1 MIHIFLTRH
10 PWDNPEGLSYVFPVA
25 VLFCFHRFVPGRPVC
40 VSLLLV
46 TAYLFLFRQF
56 LLFPC
61 QVFSHFNSC
70 PVEVV
75 QCVDCLL
82 PLGDTVAHPCVRVD
96 NDFHWTL
103 HRLFRW
109 YSVTSGIAVRVRLY
123 S

>member
-1 MIHIFLTRH
+1 M
-10 PWDNPEGLSYVFPVA
+10 
-25 VLFCFHRFVPGRPVC
+25 PGCPVC

-75 QCVDCLL
+75 QYVDGLL

-109 YSVTSGIAVRVRLY
+109 YSATSGIAVRVRLHY
-123 S
+123 QFSGMPGLPNFPEKIGVPVCHSH